1 LSPRAALTLGAL
13 ARRLGSATDVP
24 ILAVR
29 LPQLE
34 RLAWEC
40 GRGAARRLERR
51 ASRAFAQSAGRVL
64 RAGDLLAHEP
74 ASDIFAAALA
84 AKVRHPAVQPMDP
97 GARTAIARI
106 GAALEALLRL
116 EVQTGWT
123 SYDAARDARDVP
135 ALLQRALAHG
145 ALERERFAFF
155 SALGH
160 ELRTP
165 LASIRGYLETLLE
178 DEAIDPHTRR
188 RFTGIAYRES
198 LRLSRLIEG
207 MFEMSMLDL
216 RPSAGAAA
224 RAQLAN
230 VFEAVRDA
238 TFGAARRTGA
248 AVDVE
253 PPGDVLVAIDPDRL
267 ILVLVNLIENALK
280 HGRAQGHV
288 RVRNLSCDG
297 TARIVIDD
305 DGPGVKPDEREGIFT
320 LGVRGRTTAAGTGIG
335 LALVRQLVER
345 AGGFVAVGPSPLGGA
360 RFVVT
365 LRCAQ
370 GVPAT
375 AVPSTCGVMKN
386 STSSLVC
393 ER

>member
-1 LSPRAALTLGAL
+1 M

-34 RLAWEC
+34 RLAWER

-84 AKVRHPAVQPMDP
+84 AKVRHPTAQGIDP

-106 GAALEALLRL
+106 GAALTASLRL

-123 SYDAARDARDVP
+123 SYDGARDACAVP
-135 ALLQRALAHG
+135 ALLQRALAQG

-178 DEAIDPHTRR
+178 DDTIDPHTRR

-207 MFEMSMLDL
+207 MFELSLLDL

-224 RAQLAN
+224 RAQLAS
-230 VFEAVRDA
+230 VFEAVHDA
-238 TFGAARRTGA
+238 TLDAARRSGA
-248 AVDVE
+248 TVEVE
-253 PPGDVLVAIDPDRL
+253 PPGEALVAIDPDRL
-267 ILVLVNLIENALK
+267 ILVLVNLVENALK
-280 HGRAQGHV
+280 HGRAHGLV
-288 RVRNLSCDG
+288 RVRSLQREG

-305 DGPGVKPDEREGIFT
+305 DGPGIAPDEREAIFA
-320 LGVRGRTTAAGTGIG
+320 LGVRGRTTALGTGLG
-335 LALVRQLVER
+335 LALVRRLVER
-345 AGGFVAVGPSPLGGA
+345 AGGLVTVGPSPLGGA
-360 RFVVT
+360 RFVVA
-365 LRCAQ
+365 LRRAH
-370 GVPAT
+370 GVAP
-375 AVPSTCGVMKN
+375 VEFPSTCGVMKN

>member
-1 LSPRAALTLGAL
+1 LSARAALTLGAL
-13 ARRLGSATDVP
+13 AQRLGAATGIP

-34 RLAWEC
+34 RLAWER

-64 RAGDLLAHEP
+64 RAGDVLAHDP
-74 ASDIFAAALA
+74 GSDVFAAALA
-84 AKVRHPAVQPMDP
+84 AEVRRPAAPGTDP

-106 GAALEALLRL
+106 GAALEASLQL
-116 EVQTGWT
+116 EVQAGWT
-123 SYDAARDARDVP
+123 NYDGARDAHAVP

-165 LASIRGYLETLLE
+165 LASIRGYLETLLK
-178 DEAIDPHTRR
+178 DDAIDPHTRR

-198 LRLSRLIEG
+198 LRLSRLVEG
-207 MFEMSMLDL
+207 LFEISLLDL
-216 RPSAGAAA
+216 RPSAGTAA
-224 RAQLAN
+224 RAQLAS
-230 VFEAVRDA
+230 VFDAVRDA
-238 TFGAARRTGA
+238 TFDAARKAGA
-248 AVDVE
+248 TVEVE
-253 PPGDVLVAIDPDRL
+253 PPGEACVAIDADRL

-280 HGRAQGHV
+280 HGRAQG
-288 RVRNLSCDG
+288 RVRLRCRSREA

-305 DGPGVKPDEREGIFT
+305 DGPGVQPDERDTIFA
-320 LGVRGRTTAAGTGIG
+320 LGTRGRTTAAGTGLG
-335 LALVRQLVER
+335 LALVRLLVER
-345 AGGFVAVGPSPLGGA
+345 AGGLITVGPSPLGGA
-360 RFVVT
+360 RFAVT
-365 LRCAQ
+365 LNRTHGA
-370 GVPAT
+370 A
-375 AVPSTCGVMKN
+375 AAEISSTCGVMKN